1 MTEEKESYQGPDR
14 RQYVDTSTCL
24 ARQQAII
31 NTMESNGKVLES
43 EVKGLRA
50 ALADLAAD
58 IKQQG
63 EDVRQLHDQL
73 LVGNGSEAI
82 KVQVA
87 QNTAFREEMM
97 REQALLQQAR
107 RSIWAAVLVAV
118 ISGGFTIWATV
129 IGKWP

>member
-1 MTEEKESYQGPDR
+1 
-14 RQYVDTSTCL
+14 
-24 ARQQAII
+24 
-31 NTMESNGKVLES
+31 MESNGKVLES